1 MTADNKEWK
10 SCGKDMVC
18 SEHFVDGIPAVE
30 NPNPT
35 L

>member
-1 MTADNKEWK
+1 MTADDKEWK
-10 SCGKDMVC
+10 PCGKDMVC
-18 SEHFVDGIPAVE
+18 SEHFVDGIPAIE